1 MKFDQL
7 KVFGKDFYAFNSRE
21 LMGLFKKEKIYP
33 PVQDLNQ
40 VIQNF
45 VQYLISDG
53 WKVQQKVE
61 GNKAIV
67 QAQKGGI
74 LRDLIA
80 ADRAL
85 TFTFEQLP
93 NGLKVTAGVGKW
105 LQNIAVTAI
114 EAILLSELFLAV
126 DVPEM
131 LWTEHIESNLMKK
144 LDEIISTSRATI

>member
-1 MKFDQL
+1 
-7 KVFGKDFYAFNSRE
+7 
-21 LMGLFKKEKIYP
+21 MGLFKKEKTYP
-33 PVQDLNQ
+33 YQVNLQTVVTKFVDYLNG
-40 VIQNF
+40 
-45 VQYLISDG
+45 DG

-61 GNKAIV
+61 GDKAIV

-85 TFTFEQLP
+85 TFTFENTPQ
-93 NGLKVTAGVGKW
+93 GLKVTAGIGKW

-131 LWTEHIESNLMKK
+131 LWTEHVESKLMNK
-144 LDEIISTSRATI
+144 LDEIVKSSV

>member
-1 MKFDQL
+1 
-7 KVFGKDFYAFNSRE
+7 
-21 LMGLFKKEKIYP
+21 MGLFKKEKTYP
-33 PVQDLNQ
+33 QQVNLQTVVTKFVDYLNG
-40 VIQNF
+40 
-45 VQYLISDG
+45 DG

-61 GNKAIV
+61 GDKAIV

-85 TFTFEQLP
+85 TFTFENTPQ
-93 NGLKVTAGVGKW
+93 GLKVTAGIGKW

-131 LWTEHIESNLMKK
+131 LWTEHVESKLINK
-144 LDEIISTSRATI
+144 LDEIVKSSV

>member
-1 MKFDQL
+1 
-7 KVFGKDFYAFNSRE
+7 
-21 LMGLFKKEKIYP
+21 MGLFKKEKTYP
-33 PVQDLNQ
+33 QQVNLQTVVSKFVDYLNG
-40 VIQNF
+40 
-45 VQYLISDG
+45 DG

-61 GNKAIV
+61 GDKAVV

-85 TFTFEQLP
+85 TFTFENTPQ
-93 NGLKVTAGVGKW
+93 GLKVTAGIGKW

-131 LWTEHIESNLMKK
+131 LWTEHVESKLMNK
-144 LDEIISTSRATI
+144 LDEIVKSSV

>member
-1 MKFDQL
+1 
-7 KVFGKDFYAFNSRE
+7 
-21 LMGLFKKEKIYP
+21 MGLFKKEKTYP
-33 PVQDLNQ
+33 YQVNLQTVVTKFVDYLNG
-40 VIQNF
+40 
-45 VQYLISDG
+45 DG

-61 GNKAIV
+61 GDKAVV

-85 TFTFEQLP
+85 TFTFENTPQ
-93 NGLKVTAGVGKW
+93 GLKVTAGIGKW

-131 LWTEHIESNLMKK
+131 LWTEHVESKLMNK
-144 LDEIISTSRATI
+144 LDEIVKSSV

>member
-1 MKFDQL
+1 MERIYIFANRF
-7 KVFGKDFYAFNSRE
+7 VS
-21 LMGLFKKEKIYP
+21 MGIFKKEKMYP
-33 PVQDLNQ
+33 PVQNLDQ

-45 VQYLISDG
+45 IAYLNNDG
-53 WKVQQKVE
+53 WKTQYKVE
-61 GNKAIV
+61 GDKAII

-85 TFTFEQLP
+85 TFTFERLP
-93 NGLKVTAGVGKW
+93 NGVKVTAGIGKW
-105 LQNIAVTAI
+105 IQNLAVTAV

-131 LWTEHIESNLMKK
+131 LWTEHVESQLMKK
-144 LDEIISTSRATI
+144 LDEIFASA

>member
-1 MKFDQL
+1 MNPF
-7 KVFGKDFYAFNSRE
+7 R
-21 LMGLFKKEKIYP
+21 KEKIYP
-33 PVQDLNQ
+33 KKVDLNKL
-40 VIQNF
+40 VNEFSTYLQNN
-45 VQYLISDG
+45 G

-74 LRDLIA
+74 LRDIIV

-85 TFTFEQLP
+85 TFTFENTPQ
-93 NGLKVTAGVGKW
+93 GLKVTAGIGKW
-105 LQNIAVTAI
+105 LQNLAVTAV

-131 LWTEHIESNLMKK
+131 LWNIHIESELMKK
-144 LDEIISTSRATI
+144 VDQLVAVS

>member
-1 MKFDQL
+1 
-7 KVFGKDFYAFNSRE
+7 
-21 LMGLFKKEKIYP
+21 MGVFKKEKIYP
-33 PVQDLNQ
+33 PISNLQA

-45 VQYLISDG
+45 IQYLNNDG
-53 WKVQQKVE
+53 WKTQYKVE

-74 LRDLIA
+74 LRDIIA

-93 NGLKVTAGVGKW
+93 NGVKVTAGIGKW
-105 LQNIAVTAI
+105 IQNLAVTAV
-114 EAILLSELFLAV
+114 EALLLSELFLFV

-131 LWTEHIESNLMKK
+131 LWTEHVESNLMKK
-144 LDEIISTSRATI
+144 LDEIVQTTT

>member
-1 MKFDQL
+1 
-7 KVFGKDFYAFNSRE
+7 
-21 LMGLFKKEKIYP
+21 MGVFKKEKMYP
-33 PVQDLNQ
+33 PIPNLQA

-45 VQYLISDG
+45 IQYLNSDG
-53 WKVQQKVE
+53 WKTQYKVE

-74 LRDLIA
+74 LRDIIA

-93 NGLKVTAGVGKW
+93 NGVKVTAGIGKW
-105 LQNIAVTAI
+105 IQNLAVTAI
-114 EAILLSELFLAV
+114 EALLLSELFLVV

-131 LWTEHIESNLMKK
+131 LWTEHVESNLMKK
-144 LDEIISTSRATI
+144 LDEIVQTTA

>member
-1 MKFDQL
+1 ML
-7 KVFGKDFYAFNSRE
+7 KNYLERVFILLNTIYC
-21 LMGLFKKEKIYP
+21 MGLFKKEKTYP
-33 PVQDLNQ
+33 PVQNLNQ

-45 VQYLISDG
+45 AQYLSSDG

-61 GNKAIV
+61 ENKAIL

-74 LRDLIA
+74 LRDIFA

-93 NGLKVTAGVGKW
+93 GGLKVTTGVGKW
-105 LQNIAVTAI
+105 VQNLAVTAI
-114 EAILLSELFLAV
+114 EAILLSELFLVV

-144 LDEIISTSRATI
+144 LDEIVNGSRVTA